1 MYDVIVAGGGFSGVA
16 AACSAAR
23 EGLSVLLI
31 EKHGFLGG
39 AACGCYV
46 NPFMRYHLTLNGENI
61 MISDGLFRN
70 ILTRLDEKN
79 AMMKNRRGF
88 NEELLKLVF
97 DEMTEEYGITVLFHS
112 YIISSRVENS
122 FVKSVTVANKLGC
135 TDFEAHYFIDATGDA
150 DLSVL
155 SGCNYRL
162 GREADN
168 LCQPMT
174 LCFRIAGV
182 DYDKLTPEVW
192 KNANNLYSK
201 YRDEGKIKNP
211 REDILHFPHVA
222 EGVIH
227 LNSTRIIKKNPVDT
241 FDVSEAERMAR
252 KQEYELYSFLKENV
266 PGFENSVL
274 LASAPEIGV
283 RESRMIEGEYTLT
296 ENDLKNC
303 TKFDDAIAAGNY
315 DIDIHNPEGSG
326 TSHYFFKDNEYYTIP
341 FRCLQPKGIKNLLT
355 SGRCISSTHEA
366 QASYRIMPIC
376 CTLGEAAGTAI
387 GVCAAQNVPCSEA
400 DVGLIRQ
407 KLISYG
413 AFLGQNN

>member
-1 MYDVIVAGGGFSGVA
+1 MYDVIVAGGGFTGVA

-31 EKHGFLGG
+31 EKNGYLGG
-39 AACGCYV
+39 AACCCYV
-46 NPFMRYHLTLNGENI
+46 NPFMPYHVTLNGEKK
-61 MISDGLFRN
+61 MISDGLFRD
-70 ILTRLDEKN
+70 ILTRLEKKG
-79 AMMKNRRGF
+79 ALMKNRHGF
-88 NEELLKLVF
+88 NEELLKLIF
-97 DEMTEEYGITVLFHS
+97 DEMTEEYGVTVLFHS
-112 YIISSRVENS
+112 YIIASKVEDRL
-122 FVKSVTVANKLGC
+122 VKNVTVSNKSGISV
-135 TDFEAHYFIDATGDA
+135 FEARYFIDATGDA

-162 GREADN
+162 GRETDN

-182 DYDKLTPEVW
+182 DFSKLTPEVW
-192 KNANNLYSK
+192 KNANELYVK
-201 YRDEGKIKNP
+201 YRTEGKIKNP
-211 REDILHFPHVA
+211 REDILHFPHMA

-227 LNSTRIIKKNPVDT
+227 LNSTRIVKKNPVDA
-241 FDVSEAERMAR
+241 FDITEAERMAR
-252 KQEYELYSFLKENV
+252 KQEYELYSFLKGNV

-296 ENDLKNC
+296 EYDLKNC

-326 TSHYFFKDNEYYTIP
+326 TSHYYFKENEYYTIP
-341 FRCLQPKGIKNLLT
+341 FRCLQPKGINNLLAA
-355 SGRCISSTHEA
+355 GRCISSTHEA

-387 GVCAAQNVPCSEA
+387 GVCAAQNVLCKQA
-400 DVGLIRQ
+400 DVCLIRE
-407 KLISYG
+407 KLKSYG
-413 AFLGQNN
+413 AFLG